1 MMPYYTVLILISV
14 VHLETIDEYLSIF
27 DLNMVIKMEKFLLFI
42 VDV

>member
-42 VDV
+42 VDA

>member
-1 MMPYYTVLILISV
+1 MMLYCTVLILISV
-14 VHLETIDEYLSIF
+14 GHLETIDEYPSRF